1 MSLYLS
7 LIQAMIVILG
17 LVFVGL
23 ILKRR
28 GVISPDDRVIFGRL
42 TTDLALPALIFVT
55 LARQNIQEGELAA
68 VWIMAVSL
76 LSCMALAWI
85 VGRALGLLAGQLGAF
100 ILVASFGSSS
110 TLGYALISQ
119 TFTDPAAL
127 GEAVI
132 ISELGVGIPIFT
144 VGVAV
149 AIYFGQGRGGSI
161 QSSFKAFLK
170 SPIFISL
177 ILGLAV
183 ALLHLNWGEFP
194 LTILTRILDL
204 LGGTLAIFVSLAV
217 ALMLRP
223 IPFRSL
229 APLILAAA
237 AIKLL
242 AKPLLAFALARAE
255 LLDPL
260 DMEILLIETA
270 MPSGTVAAVLA
281 DRYGCDGGLASA
293 LLIATFAV
301 SLITIPLIMLL

>member
-17 LVFVGL
+17 LVLVGF

-28 GVISPDDRVIFGRL
+28 GVISAGDRAIFGRL
-42 TTDLALPALIFVT
+42 TTDLALPALIFAT
-55 LARQNIQEGELAA
+55 LSRQNIQEGELAA

-76 LSCMALAWI
+76 LSCMVLAWI
-85 VGRALGLLAGQLGAF
+85 VGRALGLLASQLGAF

-177 ILGLAV
+177 VLGLAV
-183 ALLHLNWGEFP
+183 AFLHLNWDVFP
-194 LTILTRILDL
+194 LIILTRILDL
-204 LGGTLAIFVSLAV
+204 LGGTLAIFVALAV

-242 AKPLLAFALARAE
+242 AKPLLAFALARVE